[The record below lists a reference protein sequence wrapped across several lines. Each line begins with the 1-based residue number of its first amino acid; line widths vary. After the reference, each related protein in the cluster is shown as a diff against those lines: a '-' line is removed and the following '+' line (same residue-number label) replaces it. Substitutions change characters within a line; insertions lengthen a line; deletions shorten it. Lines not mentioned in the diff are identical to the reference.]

1 MIFIRGKKVLISL
14 GGTFEP
20 IDSVRGITNK
30 SSGKMGLALAKQ
42 AYILGA
48 DVTLIVANV
57 SVEISPLFNV
67 IPVETAEQMAD
78 AIFNV
83 VRDFDIFISTA
94 AVSDFK
100 VVQYKN
106 KKIDSESSLSINL
119 KPTVKI
125 IRKIKQINPDIFLV
139 GFKAEFN
146 ISQDEIIYCAR
157 KQINDAGTDIVVAN
171 DVSNNFIITTLN
183 TTVIALGRLR
193 KNTFNKKFPLTNS
206 LLFSSA
212 KMNDGILIVNNVIS
226 VKCIGIKKY
235 SALR

>member
-57 SVEISPLFNV
+57 SVEISPLFEV
-67 IPVETAEQMAD
+67 IPVETSKEMAD
-78 AIFNV
+78 AIFEV
-83 VRDFDIFISTA
+83 VHDFDIFISTA
-94 AVSDFK
+94 AVSDFE
-100 VVQYKN
+100 VVKPKN

-119 KPTVKI
+119 KPTIKI
-125 IRKIKQINPDIFLV
+125 IRQIKKINPDIFLV

-146 ISQDEIIYCAR
+146 ITRDEIIYCAR
-157 KQINDAGTDIVVAN
+157 KQIDNAGTDIVVAN
-171 DVSNNFIITTLN
+171 DVSNKDCNFGSDKNEVLIIDDDVLS
-183 TTVIALGRLR
+183 VPLASKDEIA
-193 KNTFNKKFPLTNS
+193 KTI
-206 LLFSSA
+206 
-212 KMNDGILIVNNVIS
+212 MNVIS
-226 VKCIGIKKY
+226 EKTSC
-235 SALR
+235 R

>member
-42 AYILGA
+42 AYVLGA

-125 IRKIKQINPDIFLV
+125 IRKIKKINPDIFLV

-146 ISQDEIIYCAR
+146 ISQDEIICCAR

-171 DVSNNFIITTLN
+171 DVSIKDCNFGSDKNEVLIIDDVDVLSIPLASKDE
-183 TTVIALGRLR
+183 IA
-193 KNTFNKKFPLTNS
+193 KTI
-206 LLFSSA
+206 
-212 KMNDGILIVNNVIS
+212 MNVIS
-226 VKCIGIKKY
+226 EKVSC
-235 SALR
+235 R

>member
-67 IPVETAEQMAD
+67 ISVETAEQMAD
-78 AIFNV
+78 AIFDV

-146 ISQDEIIYCAR
+146 ISRDEIIYCAR

-171 DVSNNFIITTLN
+171 DVSNKDCNFGSDKNEVLIIDDDVLYVPLAN
-183 TTVIALGRLR
+183 KDEIA
-193 KNTFNKKFPLTNS
+193 KTI
-206 LLFSSA
+206 
-212 KMNDGILIVNNVIS
+212 MNVIS
-226 VKCIGIKKY
+226 EKVSC
-235 SALR
+235 R